1 MQDRPTIP
9 ELLTAVTHLLDEE
22 VVPNLSGSR
31 QFYGRVAANVLRIVM
46 RELEHGEEQSAA
58 EWQRLDALLSPAEKP
73 AKGDIVRDEIW
84 KRTGELCARIQNGD
98 ADSGPYREQVLSHL
112 RQTIHDKLVI
122 SNPKWITRPVE
133 EE

>member
-9 ELLTAVTHLLDEE
+9 ELLTAVTHLLDGE

-46 RELEHGEEQSAA
+46 RELDLGEEQTTA
-58 EWQRLDALLSPAEKP
+58 EWQRLDSLLSPAEQPEKYD
-73 AKGDIVRDEIW
+73 AVREAIW
-84 KRTGELCARIQNGD
+84 QRTRELCVRIQNGD
-98 ADSGPYREQVLSHL
+98 ADSGSYREQVLSHL
-112 RQTIHDKLVI
+112 KQTTHDKLAI
-122 SNPKWITRPVE
+122 SNPKWIQRPIE